1 MPMIGASVAR
11 VEDERFLRGEGRYVA
26 DLTLPF
32 MAEALIVRSPHP
44 HARIVSIDARS
55 ALARADVLAVVTAAD
70 LPPDLPPIPCRIPT
84 HGDMAPF
91 LQHVLARD
99 IVRYVGEPIAVVV
112 ASSRAAAEDA
122 AEDIAIDWDRLPVV
136 ASFAA
141 ALKPDAPKIHAAGNI
156 ASRWGYD
163 LGNVDQALASA
174 AAIVRETFAI
184 QRHSAMPLETRG
196 LLASYDRARRLL
208 EVHGPTKVPHTNRAL
223 LAGMLR
229 MGEADIRFIEPDVG
243 GSFGARGEFYP
254 EDFLIPWLSIR
265 LKRPIRWIE
274 DRFEHFSAIN
284 HSREATFDVTAAA
297 DADGIITAFDIRLVA
312 DLGAYIRTHGDVVPS
327 HASAS
332 FPGPYRVRNYR
343 AQAIA
348 ALSNKTPCGTVR
360 APGMFEANFA
370 RERAVDLLADKL
382 AIDRADIRRRNL
394 IRPGDMPWAVG
405 TESVRRPTI
414 FDSGDFPAV
423 FERALSEFGW
433 DQPLPPGAGPI
444 RRGRGIAALV
454 EPSAFGPFEGA
465 RLAIDPHGHVLVA
478 SGCSSQGQGHET
490 VLAQVAADV
499 LGVPLER
506 ITVRH
511 GDTGLIPFG
520 GGSYASRTAVMS
532 GHAVHSAALAVKE
545 KAIRTAAQKMEV
557 AEEDLRLVD
566 GRVELV
572 GAPGLNMTLGAIAR
586 IMTPGNTELLKP
598 PTVANIPD
606 HDGLSATA
614 YIRAVPSGTAVF
626 SVHAAEVAVDEGT
639 GQITVERYLVAADV
653 GRAINPMLVE
663 GQLVGG
669 VVQGLGGT
677 LLEEIAYGDDGQ
689 LQTGTFAD
697 YMLPSA
703 NEAPP
708 IKALVI
714 ENVRSSS
721 NPLGVKGV
729 GEVGPS
735 GVAAAIGNAVA
746 HAIGKGARI
755 NTLPLTPERI
765 LDAATIS
772 QSFRT

>member
-1 MPMIGASVAR
+1 M
-11 VEDERFLRGEGRYVA
+11 
-26 DLTLPF
+26 
-32 MAEALIVRSPHP
+32 
-44 HARIVSIDARS
+44 
-55 ALARADVLAVVTAAD
+55 
-70 LPPDLPPIPCRIPT
+70 
-84 HGDMAPF
+84 
-91 LQHVLARD
+91 
-99 IVRYVGEPIAVVV
+99 
-112 ASSRAAAEDA
+112 
-122 AEDIAIDWDRLPVV
+122 
-136 ASFAA
+136 
-141 ALKPDAPKIHAAGNI
+141 
-156 ASRWGYD
+156 
-163 LGNVDQALASA
+163 
-174 AAIVRETFAI
+174 
-184 QRHSAMPLETRG
+184 
-196 LLASYDRARRLL
+196 
-208 EVHGPTKVPHTNRAL
+208 
-223 LAGMLR
+223 
-229 MGEADIRFIEPDVG
+229 
-243 GSFGARGEFYP
+243 
-254 EDFLIPWLSIR
+254 
-265 LKRPIRWIE
+265 
-274 DRFEHFSAIN
+274 
-284 HSREATFDVTAAA
+284 
-297 DADGIITAFDIRLVA
+297 RLVA

-327 HASAS
+327 HSSAS
-332 FPGPYRVRNYR
+332 FPGPYRVRSYR

-382 AIDRADIRRRNL
+382 AIDRAEIRRRNL
-394 IRPGDMPWAVG
+394 IRPDEMPWAVG

-433 DQPLPPGAGPI
+433 DRPLPPGAPDRSAGDGHRGPGRAI
-444 RRGRGIAALV
+444 GVRAVRG
-454 EPSAFGPFEGA
+454 P

-506 ITVRH
+506 IAVRH
-511 GDTGLIPFG
+511 GDTALIPFG

-532 GHAVHSAALAVKE
+532 GHAVYSAAVAVKE
-545 KAIRTAAQKMEV
+545 KAIRTAAQKLEV

-572 GAPGLNMTLGAIAR
+572 GASGLNMTLGAIAR

-598 PTVANIPD
+598 PTLANIPTTGPLGRPPISGPCPAAPRCSRCTLPRSRSTRAPD
-606 HDGLSATA
+606 RSPSSAIWSRPTSA
-614 YIRAVPSGTAVF
+614 ARSIRCWSRAS
-626 SVHAAEVAVDEGT
+626 SSAASFRGW
-639 GQITVERYLVAADV
+639 AA
-653 GRAINPMLVE
+653 RCSRRSP
-663 GQLVGG
+663 
-669 VVQGLGGT
+669 
-677 LLEEIAYGDDGQ
+677 YGDDGQ

-708 IKALVI
+708 ITALVI
-714 ENVRSSS
+714 EHVRSSS

-755 NTLPLTPERI
+755 NTLPLTPERM